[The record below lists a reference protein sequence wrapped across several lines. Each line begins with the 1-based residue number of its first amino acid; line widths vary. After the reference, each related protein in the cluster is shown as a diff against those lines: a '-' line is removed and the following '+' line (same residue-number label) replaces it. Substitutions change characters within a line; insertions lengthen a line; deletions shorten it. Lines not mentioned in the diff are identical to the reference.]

1 MSLSV
6 VALHKSKTMIYAFWN
21 NKGGTG
27 KTSLIFQ
34 AICRYA
40 ELHRG
45 QKILAIDLCPQ
56 ANLSELMLGGLEG
69 NGSDNL
75 NTLYETN
82 GRVSIGGYF
91 QNRLPSPFEPRNID
105 PDHYITQPNKFNVHI
120 PSNIDLVAGDRIV
133 ELQSNAISTLS
144 NTQIPGIDTWLKVID
159 WLKDLIDATGGRYQT
174 IFIDT
179 NPSFSM
185 YTQIALS
192 ASQRLVLPV
201 MADDSSRR
209 AVRNAFTLV
218 HGIQLPAAIYDQ
230 YSFSRKL
237 QNAMRP
243 LPQVHLIVKN
253 RLTQYMGPATAYQNV
268 LTSIDDDIRGLMRQ
282 NPFMFT
288 FANLSQGIAEV
299 RDFHTTGAVS
309 FALGKPFSQMTSGV
323 HVIRDGETQIR
334 ADYLKNCQEAIDA
347 LVASL

>member
-1 MSLSV
+1 MV
-6 VALHKSKTMIYAFWN
+6 YAFWN

-34 AICRYA
+34 TICRYA
-40 ELHRG
+40 ELRSN
-45 QKILAIDLCPQ
+45 QRILAIDLCPQ
-56 ANLSELMLGGLEG
+56 ANLSELLLGGLEG

-75 NTLYETN
+75 NNLYDTN

-91 QNRLPSPFEPRNID
+91 QDRLPTPYNTPAID
-105 PDHYITQPNKFNVHI
+105 VDHYICQPWKINPHVAQNV
-120 PSNIDLVAGDRIV
+120 DLLAGDRIV
-133 ELQSNAISTLS
+133 ELQTNAISSLS
-144 NTQIPGIDTWLKVID
+144 NTQIPGIDTWLKIID
-159 WLKDLIDATGGRYQT
+159 WLKDFIDATENRYQT

-192 ASQRLVLPV
+192 TAQRLVMPV

-218 HGIQLPAAIYDQ
+218 HGVQLPSAIYDQ

-237 QNAMRP
+237 QNAARP

-253 RLTQYMGPATAYQNV
+253 RLTQYMGPSTAYQNV
-268 LTSIDDDIRGLMRQ
+268 LASIDDDIRGVMSQ
-282 NPFMFT
+282 HPFMFT
-288 FANLSQGIAEV
+288 FTNLSQGISEV
-299 RDFHTTGAVS
+299 RDFHTTGAVA
-309 FALGKPFSQMTSGV
+309 FALGKPFSRMSSGM

-334 ADYLKNCQEAIDA
+334 ADYLKNCQEAVDS
-347 LVASL
+347 LVARL

>member
-1 MSLSV
+1 
-6 VALHKSKTMIYAFWN
+6 MIYAFWN

-27 KTSLIFQ
+27 KTSLVFQ
-34 AICRYA
+34 SICRYA

-45 QKILAIDLCPQ
+45 QRILAIDLCPQ

-75 NTLYETN
+75 QELYNTN

-91 QNRLPSPFEPRNID
+91 QDRLPFPFGSPALN
-105 PDHYITQPNKFNVHI
+105 PDHYISQPHKFNPHI
-120 PSNIDLVAGDRIV
+120 ANNIDLLAGDRIV
-133 ELQSNAISTLS
+133 ELQSNAISSLA
-144 NTQIPGIDTWLKVID
+144 NTQIPGIDTWLKIID
-159 WLKDLIDATGGRYQT
+159 WLKEFIDATKNKYQT

-192 ASQRLVLPV
+192 TAQRLVLPV

-218 HGIQLPAAIYDQ
+218 HGIQLPSAIYDQ

-237 QNAMRP
+237 QNATRP

-268 LTSIDDDIRGLMRQ
+268 LTSIDDDIKGVMRQ
-282 NPFMFT
+282 SPFMFT
-288 FANLSQGIAEV
+288 FTNLSQGICEV

-347 LVASL
+347 LVACL